1 MDRVRIPAAI
11 IVVLGAVAS
20 YTVAGLLIGRDRD
33 YLIKAD
39 FVFIFGLL
47 CSAVL
52 ILWGMWTESQIRKR
66 RRVHQGY
73 VITCT
78 SHYEHA
84 QGNQP
89 AGWVPSAAIQRG
101 ALHWTVRNGEAT
113 VDSMELADLIADHLA
128 AESIRYRKA
137 TEGNR

>member
-1 MDRVRIPAAI
+1 MERVRIPAAI

-33 YLIKAD
+33 YLIKAY
-39 FVFIFGLL
+39 FVFILGLL
-47 CSAVL
+47 ASTVL
-52 ILWGMWTESQIRKR
+52 ILWGMWTESRVRKR

-73 VITCT
+73 VIIYT

-89 AGWVPSAAIQRG
+89 AGWVSSAAIQRG
-101 ALHWTVRNGEAT
+101 ALHWIVKDVEAT
-113 VDSMELADLIADHLA
+113 VDSMEVADLIAYHMA
-128 AESIRYRKA
+128 VESIRYRA
-137 TEGNR
+137 AAEASR